1 MPIHPNG
8 PEELPFSGTDLTLT
22 TKNCASTK
30 NFPPFFCCSIMSGA
44 ALIYYYWE
52 AMLISYLST
61 RVTPI
66 PFDSIQGLLDSSYS
80 FYAKPGSSFWDS
92 FQFGDTTWKNVFQ
105 QKLKPFEEEYI
116 DYMMNTEDYFAWVLE
131 DGDRA
136 LYENF
141 FAVM

>member
-1 MPIHPNG
+1 
-8 PEELPFSGTDLTLT
+8 
-22 TKNCASTK
+22 
-30 NFPPFFCCSIMSGA
+30 MSGA

-66 PFDSIQGLLDSSYS
+66 PFESIEGLLDSSYS
-80 FYAKPGSSFWDS
+80 FYAKPGSSYWDS
-92 FQFGDTTWKNVFQ
+92 FQYGTNPTWREVFQ
-105 QKLKPFEEEYI
+105 EKLKPFEKEYT
-116 DYMMNTEDYFAWVLE
+116 DYMMSTDDQWAWVME

-141 FAVM
+141 FALM

>member
-1 MPIHPNG
+1 
-8 PEELPFSGTDLTLT
+8 
-22 TKNCASTK
+22 
-30 NFPPFFCCSIMSGA
+30 MSGA

-66 PFDSIQGLLDSSYS
+66 PFDSIEGLLDSSYS
-80 FYAKPGSSFWDS
+80 FYAKPGSAYWDS
-92 FQFGDTTWKNVFQ
+92 FQYGTDLWREVFKE
-105 QKLKPFEEEYI
+105 KLKPFEEEYT
-116 DYMMNTEDYFAWVLE
+116 DYMLNAEQYWDWVLG